1 VTVPG
6 GAAEYVAVPA
16 ANCAR
21 TAQDRSGPGLQDYAL
36 AIDRFAAGAGLKT
49 QVLP

>member
-1 VTVPG
+1 VL
-6 GAAEYVAVPA
+6 PA
-16 ANCAR
+16 AHCVR
-21 TAQDRSGPGLQDYAL
+21 PAQDPSGPGLQDYAL